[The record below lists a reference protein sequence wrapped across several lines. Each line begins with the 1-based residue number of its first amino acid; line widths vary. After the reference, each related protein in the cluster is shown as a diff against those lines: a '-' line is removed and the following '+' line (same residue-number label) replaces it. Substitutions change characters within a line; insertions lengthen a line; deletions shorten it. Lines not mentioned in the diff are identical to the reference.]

1 MREDEGGMR
10 IRKILLS
17 LLIASVAL
25 GSGLAQSTPQP
36 GSASAFASE
45 AARAPKRAFPWDK
58 RVRAAKR
65 YARRRGGS
73 VSFAVISET
82 GRLRGYRRGRRYP
95 SASVVK
101 AMLMVS
107 YLRKKKVRRRRLRG
121 SEKALISPMITRSDN
136 GAASAM
142 YSRVGPG
149 GLEHLARAAR
159 MRRFEASSVW
169 GGCQITARD
178 QAKFMYRLRRLTPRR
193 HRGYALGI
201 LRRIIPGQ
209 RWGIPP
215 GKPKRWSIHFKG
227 GWYPGGYGWRVHQV
241 ALLRRNGRRL
251 ALAVLTEGGPSLS
264 YGAET
269 ITGITKRLL
278 RGYNR
283 YRPRRRD
290 GRR

>member
-1 MREDEGGMR
+1 VVDE
-10 IRKILLS
+10 
-17 LLIASVAL
+17 
-25 GSGLAQSTPQP
+25 
-36 GSASAFASE
+36 
-45 AARAPKRAFPWDK
+45 
-58 RVRAAKR
+58 
-65 YARRRGGS
+65 RRRLHG
-73 VSFAVISET
+73 F
-82 GRLRGYRRGRRYP
+82 RRRRQYS

-101 AMLMVS
+101 AMIMVA
-107 YLRKKKVRRRRLRG
+107 YLRKKGVRRRRLHR

-136 GAASAM
+136 GAASAV

-149 GLEHLARAAR
+149 GLERLARAAR
-159 MRRFEASSVW
+159 MRRFEADQVW

-193 HRGYALGI
+193 HRSYALGI
-201 LRRIIPGQ
+201 LRRIVPRQ

-215 GKPKRWSIHFKG
+215 AKPKHWSIHFKG

-241 ALLRRNGRRL
+241 AQLRRNGRRL

-269 ITGITKRLL
+269 ITGVAKRLL

-283 YRPRRRD
+283 YRPQRGTGSR
-290 GRR
+290 